1 MRNIRVQLL
10 ISHLILVVLLGLVM
24 SSLVRQYFQLDHSM
38 NGVVTR
44 NVPGLLAGQKLQQ
57 GVARQENC
65 LNFIL
70 AGQNRQAVQEFSDS
84 WPTFVLALRDAHNSA
99 TSETGTILNQLT
111 IAAARYEAEVHA
123 ILRSQSPI
131 EAKEVERRYVQR
143 LRPTLDKI
151 NSDVNQLILVNSTD
165 ISRASQGIRQ
175 ETQKAAAGSIIVTVL
190 TLVLAIALAYIVV
203 RLALDPLRRV
213 ARQAEAIGQGDFS
226 HRIPQSRTDELGQ
239 LAGSFNQMAQ
249 KLEQLREAE
258 RLKLQRAEQMADAA
272 LTFMYD
278 PVLVTDAKGRIAF
291 LNKAAEGL
299 WGAVPPNAKI
309 PVIEQVGDRR
319 IVRAIQHAIKDGK
332 VTSSEDDAAMIPI
345 RVGDLERTYRLRASP
360 MTAADGTVLGC
371 VAVLEDMSYQM
382 ELDRLKNQFI
392 GVASHELKTPVQSL
406 LLSAQLLMEGAAGE
420 LSPGQKEVV
429 ELQLQDLERL
439 EKLTRELL
447 DLTRLEAGSSPPRL
461 ELVPPHELLSHVWR
475 NLRHKAE
482 ARQVS
487 LNLVEDP
494 GLPPVPADRTQIGRV
509 LLNLADNAIRHTR
522 AGGSVTLRAIGSSDH
537 VTFCVED
544 TGEGIPPEYLRTI
557 FDRFVQVPGATSG
570 GAGLGLS
577 IAQTIIRSHGSE
589 LRVES
594 EVGKGSTFCFE
605 LGRDVPKNIEDKS

>member
-10 ISHLILVVLLGLVM
+10 ISHLTLVVLLGLVM

-44 NVPGLLAGQKLQQ
+44 NVPGLLAAQKLEQ
-57 GVARQENC
+57 GDARQRNC
-65 LNFIL
+65 YNFIA
-70 AGQNRQAVQEFSDS
+70 AGQMSDAQKEFSES
-84 WPTFVLALRDAHNSA
+84 WPAFIQALREAQASA
-99 TSETGTILNQLT
+99 TPETSATVAHLDVVSSHYEGTV
-111 IAAARYEAEVHA
+111 RA
-123 ILRSQSPI
+123 ILASNEHLPPTEI
-131 EAKEVERRYVQR
+131 EQRYLQR
-143 LRPTLDKI
+143 LRPNLDRI
-151 NSDVNQLILVNSTD
+151 SSDVGHLLLTNSTD
-165 ISRASQGIRQ
+165 ITRASQAIRQ

-213 ARQAEAIGQGDFS
+213 ARQAELIGQGDFS

-239 LAGSFNQMAQ
+239 LAHSFNQMAD
-249 KLEQLREAE
+249 KLEKLREAE

-272 LTFMYD
+272 LTSMYD
-278 PVLVTDAKGRIAF
+278 PVVVTDAKGRIAF

-299 WGAVPPNAKI
+299 WGPSPEVARV

-319 IVRAIQHAIKDGK
+319 IVRAIEHAIKDGK
-332 VTSSEDDAAMIPI
+332 VTSSEGDAAMIPI
-345 RVGDLERTYRLRASP
+345 RVGDLERTYRLRANP

-406 LLSAQLLMEGAAGE
+406 LLSAQLLLEGAAGE
-420 LSPGQKEVV
+420 LSSGQKEVV

-447 DLTRLEAGSSPPRL
+447 DLTRLEAGTSPPRL
-461 ELVPPHELLSHVWR
+461 ELVAPSELLSQTWR
-475 NLRHKAE
+475 GLRHKAD
-482 ARQVS
+482 ARQIS

-494 GLPPVPADRTQIGRV
+494 GLPMVRADRTQVGRV
-509 LLNLADNAIRHTR
+509 LLNLTDNAIRHTPK
-522 AGGSVTLRAIGSSDH
+522 GGTVTIRAIGSVDH
-537 VTFCVED
+537 VTFSVED
-544 TGEGIPPEYLRTI
+544 TGEGIPPQFLRTI

-577 IAQTIIRSHGSE
+577 IAQTIIKAHGSE
-589 LRVES
+589 LHVES
-594 EVGKGSTFCFE
+594 EVGKGSRFSFQ
-605 LGRDVPKNIEDKS
+605 LGREIPKGAEEKA